1 MKTPWAEYNKQA
13 KEDVESWKE
22 EADCLETVGPKE
34 QHGSESS
41 GFSIGKRG
49 QIHNRSWGREG
60 RVGNYCQAE
69 MECKS
74 PLCSEERKM
83 GKKVKCQVSCQ
94 WLHLPPHPKMQP
106 GSNP

>member
-41 GFSIGKRG
+41 GFS
-49 QIHNRSWGREG
+49 
-60 RVGNYCQAE
+60 
-69 MECKS
+69 
-74 PLCSEERKM
+74 
-83 GKKVKCQVSCQ
+83 KC
-94 WLHLPPHPKMQP
+94 LPR
-106 GSNP
+106 